1 MNNLTEVKKRLKEI
15 GEILDNNKERRE
27 KIDPLIKDAQKELA
41 MYEKE
46 GNFLATQWNMLVQE
60 EKELTAVERNI
71 EEREKQFAE
80 QEMYNKAYSEL
91 PHFFV
96 AVREPLSNWINH
108 NERRF
113 MGMVKPNINKIL
125 QKMEEDWHNY
135 DKPYVQPNNTMA
147 MMRSIAS
154 VYERSARTIKKLEID
169 QPDNYE
175 LLINNENQKLLQN
188 FNTYFSS
195 NAFKGIYV

>member
-1 MNNLTEVKKRLKEI
+1 MITIKNV
-15 GEILDNNKERRE
+15 E

-46 GNFLATQWNMLVQE
+46 GIFSYSMEYVSSRRKGTNSSR
-60 EKELTAVERNI
+60 KKYK
-71 EEREKQFAE
+71 EREKQFAE